1 MMFVF
6 LVTALAPS
14 LCLALGLKVMFELS
28 AQALGAAAL
37 GLHFFATCSA
47 VNASTS
53 SPRRPQQRHNL
64 PPFAPRQSIRQLE
77 TRCLPEGGITGRRI
91 VRRGTPLAGVST
103 GVRGNTTRTIGNPFG
118 NPSMARAPSLCA
130 EGQGAPLWKPHSL
143 SSIERGQL
151 ETLGEVCILGHI
163 RFRTHTDAF
172 RGHFRICTAE
182 FHTYA
187 FAVVAD

>member
-53 SPRRPQQRHNL
+53 PPRRPQQRHNL
-64 PPFAPRQSIRQLE
+64 PPFAPRQSIRR
-77 TRCLPEGGITGRRI
+77 TRNSLPSGRWNHRTKNCTARNPAGRCFY
-91 VRRGTPLAGVST
+91 RRSRQHYANDWKPIRKPFHGPRSFP
-103 GVRGNTTRTIGNPFG
+103 VRGGAGRTIV
-118 NPSMARAPSLCA
+118 
-130 EGQGAPLWKPHSL
+130 
-143 SSIERGQL
+143 
-151 ETLGEVCILGHI
+151 ETPQP
-163 RFRTHTDAF
+163 
-172 RGHFRICTAE
+172 E
-182 FHTYA
+182 FHRARPAGDFGGGLYTWAY
-187 FAVVAD
+187 

>member
-1 MMFVF
+1 M
-6 LVTALAPS
+6 AS
-14 LCLALGLKVMFELS
+14 RSSSRLS
-28 AQALGAAAL
+28 AQALGAAVL

-53 SPRRPQQRHNL
+53 PPRRPQQCPNL
-64 PPFAPRQSIRQLE
+64 APVRASAEYPASRNSLLSGRWNHRTKNCTARNPAGRCFYRRSRQHYANDWKPIRK
-77 TRCLPEGGITGRRI
+77 
-91 VRRGTPLAGVST
+91 PLHGPRSFP
-103 GVRGNTTRTIGNPFG
+103 VRGGRSPIVAAQQPEFHR
-118 NPSMARAPSLCA
+118 ARP
-130 EGQGAPLWKPHSL
+130 P
-143 SSIERGQL
+143 

-172 RGHFRICTAE
+172 RGHFRGHFRICTAE

>member
-53 SPRRPQQRHNL
+53 SASPPATAPQPSAVRASAEYPATRNSLPSGRWNHRTKNCTARNPAGRCFYRRSRQHYANDWKPIRKPFHGPRSFP
-64 PPFAPRQSIRQLE
+64 
-77 TRCLPEGGITGRRI
+77 
-91 VRRGTPLAGVST
+91 
-103 GVRGNTTRTIGNPFG
+103 VRGGAGRTIV
-118 NPSMARAPSLCA
+118 
-130 EGQGAPLWKPHSL
+130 
-143 SSIERGQL
+143 
-151 ETLGEVCILGHI
+151 ETPQP
-163 RFRTHTDAF
+163 
-172 RGHFRICTAE
+172 E
-182 FHTYA
+182 FHRARPAGDFGGGLYTWAY
-187 FAVVAD
+187 